1 MLMPSRAGNWLTV
14 LVAAVPGLTVF
25 TTGWGAPSES
35 RALFAAILEITAF
48 GVLAL
53 LILFKPSI
61 GRWSKK
67 RVGRHLAGSA
77 GLAMALL
84 IAYSLLHQ
92 MTVFPTYYQPEKPE
106 YVFIPWPAN
115 AWANDEIRYDVA
127 CAAEQNMAECAPPKP
142 GFKVHA
148 AGVASAITKFG
159 ASQVDIPAHG
169 AGTAEFITL
178 VLLYALIVG
187 TLIWLYGVAM
197 IRRVDVAAFV
207 KKYAAEEEKPA

>member
-1 MLMPSRAGNWLTV
+1 MLTSSKTGNWLTF

-25 TTGWGAPSES
+25 TTGWGVPWES

-53 LILFKPSI
+53 LILFKPGI
-61 GRWSKK
+61 RKWSKR

-84 IAYSLLHQ
+84 TAYSLLHQ

-127 CAAEQNMAECAPPKP
+127 CAAQPNMAECAPPKP

-148 AGVASAITKFG
+148 ADVARAITVFG
-159 ASQVDIPAHG
+159 STQVHIPAHG
-169 AGTAEFITL
+169 AGTAEFVAL

-187 TLIWLYGVAM
+187 ALIWLYGVAM
-197 IRRVDVAAFV
+197 IRRIDVAAFV